1 MNNNL
6 EHGSTGNLV
15 ESYISSLN
23 SANQMPVKMGQD
35 THTPTD
41 QVSVNLVPF
50 VIHPLNAIPLQDM
63 HHQEEEYRKSVTII
77 FWYQVMTLMLICAS
91 VLM

>member
-41 QVSVNLVPF
+41 QVNVNLVPF
-50 VIHPLNAIPLQDM
+50 VIH
-63 HHQEEEYRKSVTII
+63 H
-77 FWYQVMTLMLICAS
+77 
-91 VLM
+91 